1 MERSFIKD
9 NRYTIVTACILL
21 IGYSLPNGP
30 IENFRAGNSLL
41 EILFSSNLLH
51 LYSFGFFA
59 FVLGWERSRVFK
71 FTGRQW
77 IVVGIIALA
86 YGLFIEIY
94 QLLLPYRGTQVSDVI
109 WDIIGIALGLGVAYG
124 VLAWRKH

>member
-1 MERSFIKD
+1 MKRILEENKFT
-9 NRYTIVTACILL
+9 YIVGLFLL
-21 IGYSLPNGP
+21 AGYSLPGSAV
-30 IENFRAGNSLL
+30 ELVRESNSLL
-41 EILFSSNLLH
+41 HLILADPLLH

-77 IVVGIIALA
+77 IIVGIIALA

-94 QLLLPYRGTQVSDVI
+94 QLLLPYRGTQVGDVI